1 MIVESIQ
8 EYENCIKE
16 TCLDMASVG
25 NRASSSAN
33 SNLVR
38 SLQGYKQLWM
48 NSLLSV
54 FIVFI
59 VARTSQSQMQLFVNA
74 AWALLVSGVK

>member
-1 MIVESIQ
+1 
-8 EYENCIKE
+8 
-16 TCLDMASVG
+16 MASVG